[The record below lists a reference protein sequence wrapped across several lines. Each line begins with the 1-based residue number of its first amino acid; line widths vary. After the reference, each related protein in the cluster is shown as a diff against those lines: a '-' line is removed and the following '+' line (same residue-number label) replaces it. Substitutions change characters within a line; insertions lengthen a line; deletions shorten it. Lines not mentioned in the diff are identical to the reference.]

1 MLITRASSLAFGVV
15 RISPRTLS
23 SGQTLAA
30 GDIPSIQLYQY
41 AICPFCHK
49 VKALLAYSGLKY
61 EIIEV
66 NPLNKAEIK
75 WSKDY
80 KKVPIAKLDG
90 TSLLGSDEIMK
101 GILEDSRIA
110 SNLEKRWDGRMT
122 MARFQHKDTKK
133 WTDFANDELSSLL
146 YPNICRTV
154 GDAYAAFGYV
164 NEVES
169 FSPFQRVAIRSI
181 GSLAMYFAASRV
193 KSKYAYMVAVKFF
206 SKVNISN
213 ALGLGTEKR
222 RITDEQQA
230 LNLLLDRFEKEGL
243 KNGDS
248 FLSGADEPNLGDLA
262 IYGTLRSIEG
272 LPVHD
277 RLIRERG
284 GNVGRWYDRVAAIVV
299 N

>member
-1 MLITRASSLAFGVV
+1 MLITRASSLAFGAV

-23 SGQTLAA
+23 GGQTLAA

-110 SNLEKRWDGRMT
+110 SNLEKRWDRRMT

-133 WTDFANDELSSLL
+133 WVDFANDELSSLL

-193 KSKYAYMVAVKFF
+193 KK
-206 SKVNISN
+206 
-213 ALGLGTEKR
+213 KR

>member
-133 WTDFANDELSSLL
+133 WVDFANDELSSLL

-193 KSKYAYMVAVKFF
+193 KK
-206 SKVNISN
+206 
-213 ALGLGTEKR
+213 KR

-284 GNVGRWYDRVAAIVV
+284 GNMGRWYDRVAAIVV

>member
-1 MLITRASSLAFGVV
+1 MLITRASSLAFGAV

-23 SGQTLAA
+23 GGQTLAA

-110 SNLEKRWDGRMT
+110 SNLEKRWDRRMT

-193 KSKYAYMVAVKFF
+193 KK
-206 SKVNISN
+206 
-213 ALGLGTEKR
+213 KR

>member
-193 KSKYAYMVAVKFF
+193 KK
-206 SKVNISN
+206 
-213 ALGLGTEKR
+213 KR

>member
-23 SGQTLAA
+23 GGQTLAA

-133 WTDFANDELSSLL
+133 WVDFANDELSSLL

-193 KSKYAYMVAVKFF
+193 KK
-206 SKVNISN
+206 
-213 ALGLGTEKR
+213 KR

-284 GNVGRWYDRVAAIVV
+284 GNMGRWYDRVAAIVV